1 MEELGTEP
9 SVFYLP
15 PVDRAFDYKTGFEG
29 LSDEEI
35 SLYKKEAR
43 LTE

>member
-15 PVDRAFDYKTGFEG
+15 PVNREFDYQVGFEG
-29 LSDEEI
+29 LSDEEVACTR
-35 SLYKKEAR
+35 KK
-43 LTE
+43 LK